1 MGRGALWAVTVGRM
15 VPAIMA
21 PLSVVAGM
29 MRVPVA
35 VFTGGVSLSTLA
47 WAGLLA
53 GLGAVCGRALGDLAL
68 PASGIR
74 CRA

>member
-1 MGRGALWAVTVGRM
+1 M